1 MVFMIKIFSN
11 NLQFII
17 IFMIKIFSAAAL
29 HCAAMPVMKP
39 KLRSNSLLFIEF
51 EDDFVRCHFALRAR
65 KSFTT
70 FIKIV
75 GNFKKKI
82 EIVLTLKV
90 AFLQK
95 VWFVFQISKKI
106 FRITILSLKFKFP
119 TNNCKVFWAGNLNFK
134 FRKVFWNVLFGDL
147 EIWKM
152 NRTFWKKSH
161 L

>member
-1 MVFMIKIFSN
+1 
-11 NLQFII
+11 
-17 IFMIKIFSAAAL
+17 MIKIFSAAAL

-70 FIKIV
+70 FIKIN
-75 GNFKKKI
+75 GNFEKSF

-95 VWFVFQISKKI
+95 V
-106 FRITILSLKFKFP
+106 
-119 TNNCKVFWAGNLNFK
+119 
-134 FRKVFWNVLFGDL
+134 
-147 EIWKM
+147 
-152 NRTFWKKSH
+152 
-161 L
+161 

>member
-1 MVFMIKIFSN
+1 MNIVHCTKVRFASFFSGG
-11 NLQFII
+11 FITVTVVNPPER
-17 IFMIKIFSAAAL
+17 KLAKRTSV

-75 GNFKKKI
+75 GNFKKKF

-90 AFLQK
+90 VFLQK
-95 VWFVFQISKKI
+95 V
-106 FRITILSLKFKFP
+106 
-119 TNNCKVFWAGNLNFK
+119 
-134 FRKVFWNVLFGDL
+134 
-147 EIWKM
+147 
-152 NRTFWKKSH
+152 
-161 L
+161 